1 MKTEE
6 PTQPCPKHPEARI
19 YVATGRCVKCA
30 LEDAAA
36 MPWPVMTQKEAIEKG
51 LRKYWT
57 GKICINGHVKQRYT
71 VSGICIGCNA
81 MNSAKRNKKK
91 RAELLAR
98 RGGLKLITF
107 TVHPDDAKAIED
119 YATTLT
125 TLRGL

>member
-6 PTQPCPKHPEARI
+6 PMQACPKHPEARVYI
-19 YVATGRCVKCA
+19 TTSRCVECA
-30 LEDAAA
+30 LEDAVA

-81 MNSAKRNKKK
+81 MNSAKRNRKK
-91 RAELLAR
+91 RAELTAR

-107 TVHPDDAKAIED
+107 TVHLDDAKAIEA